1 MERTRHASTTRFAS
15 QDLQTRDIDVCA
27 LLDSLVNTAK
37 KVPIECSL
45 VLFRCFLG
53 NFANPWILKYFA
65 KLRVSHFTS
74 TFLFLRNIVFTP
86 LRLAV
91 EQLALHL
98 SARISYDTK
107 PSELWPFFVVV
118 LSICDNLSDLTCFSI
133 RYRCSSTVAALLSL
147 RAGILAPLLQQIP
160 LKRIISARFSPC
172 QA

>member
-1 MERTRHASTTRFAS
+1 MKNTLLRRDVRDSMSGVCSRTRVYLTERRISTKSSIFGKKSLFLILLPCLRTPVERTRHASTTRFAS

-37 KVPIECSL
+37 KVHIECSL

-91 EQLALHL
+91 EQHALHL

-107 PSELWPFFVVV
+107 PSEL
-118 LSICDNLSDLTCFSI
+118 
-133 RYRCSSTVAALLSL
+133 
-147 RAGILAPLLQQIP
+147 
-160 LKRIISARFSPC
+160 
-172 QA
+172 